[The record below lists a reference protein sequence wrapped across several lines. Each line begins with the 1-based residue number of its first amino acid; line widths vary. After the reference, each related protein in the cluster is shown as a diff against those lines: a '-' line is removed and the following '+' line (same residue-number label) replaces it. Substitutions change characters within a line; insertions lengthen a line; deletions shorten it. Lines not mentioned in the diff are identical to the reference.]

1 MIKGNGAT
9 NKKGETPNIVD
20 EGSKVCEIFQI
31 KGYVFVD
38 TANLGG
44 KPTEPTSAV
53 TVFQNLL
60 DFFL

>member
-1 MIKGNGAT
+1 MVLLI
-9 NKKGETPNIVD
+9 KKGETPIVVDGAD
-20 EGSKVCEIFQI
+20 EGSKVCEIFQT
-31 KGYVFVD
+31 KDYVFVD
-38 TANLGG
+38 TAGLGG